1 MARVRTAWREWRHD
15 RRGHSHCCGER
26 IRNITRGVTDHITH
40 GNHLEE
46 GPSQVGASCLGVEG
60 KADHRGQEASSR
72 EGGNRD
78 REGKAD
84 GLRKVVSGCI
94 EKVQD

>member
-1 MARVRTAWREWRHD
+1 MAR
-15 RRGHSHCCGER
+15 G
-26 IRNITRGVTDHITH
+26 ITDQTTH

-46 GPSQVGASCLGVEG
+46 GPFQVGASCLGVEG
-60 KADHRGQEASSR
+60 KADHQGQEASSR

-78 REGKAD
+78 RGGKAD
-84 GLRKVVSGCI
+84 GLREAVSGCV